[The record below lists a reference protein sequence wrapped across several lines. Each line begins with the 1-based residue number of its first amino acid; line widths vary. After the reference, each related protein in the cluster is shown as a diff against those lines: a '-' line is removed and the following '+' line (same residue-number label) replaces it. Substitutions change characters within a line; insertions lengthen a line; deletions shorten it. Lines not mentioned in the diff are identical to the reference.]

1 MHSQPAP
8 SVAARLAA
16 GRFSRWSLA
25 VLSLAPFAAAQL
37 GNEVVFVGSST
48 SGNVDR
54 HHFVESATGTVVAAD
69 GVAFTDNVT
78 AAVWADTGRR
88 LYVAQS
94 LQNRVSLAEWSG
106 AQATWSTFHA
116 AAGPCYGLGFDRAR
130 QRLWVLAGNSGSAE
144 LLGLDA
150 DPASVGYGQTVAQT
164 STLAGVQRER
174 WALSW
179 SGKLALVPG
188 VFLSSPVDVVDLDP
202 ASGTYLQVIASLFV
216 PGLGGSFAFTSSC
229 EVSVD
234 DRYLYLLY
242 AGIPGTQGLAVH
254 DLWTQAWLDF
264 DAAPG
269 QQHLALPQ
277 PVPNTM
283 DLSLDGSFAV
293 VSGQGGS
300 GWVVRVDFDYSTPS
314 LTAVTSLGV
323 GVSLPDCNGASLSP
337 DQTRVAVTSTPVFL
351 AAPSDLTI
359 LDVASGS
366 VLQSTTLTGS
376 WNVYTTAWQ
385 DASPIATFE
394 PFGIGCAG
402 SLGAPTLAA
411 GGGTRP
417 ALGSNF
423 QLVVDQLPFAVAVV
437 ATGLSGSVT
446 STGLPLPFDLGL
458 LGMTG
463 CTLYADPLTLAVA
476 AGSGSSASWSWQL
489 PSNPAFFGY
498 QLFHQAFALDPAANA
513 FGFTASNAGI
523 ATLGL

>member
-179 SGKLALVPG
+179 SGNLALVPG

-269 QQHLALPQ
+269 QQHLARADDACRRVQFCGGAAHQ
-277 PVPNTM
+277 PLHRRV
-283 DLSLDGSFAV
+283 LVHHHACGAGRLYSLCWLVARQPLVCVLALYGGRCGATGEPHPTAAGYAYFYQRRDRGAV
-293 VSGQGGS
+293 CHAHL
-300 GWVVRVDFDYSTPS
+300 R
-314 LTAVTSLGV
+314 
-323 GVSLPDCNGASLSP
+323 
-337 DQTRVAVTSTPVFL
+337 R
-351 AAPSDLTI
+351 
-359 LDVASGS
+359 
-366 VLQSTTLTGS
+366 
-376 WNVYTTAWQ
+376 Q
-385 DASPIATFE
+385 DAS
-394 PFGIGCAG
+394 AG
-402 SLGAPTLAA
+402 
-411 GGGTRP
+411 
-417 ALGSNF
+417 
-423 QLVVDQLPFAVAVV
+423 D
-437 ATGLSGSVT
+437 
-446 STGLPLPFDLGL
+446 
-458 LGMTG
+458 GMDG
-463 CTLYADPLTLAVA
+463 R
-476 AGSGSSASWSWQL
+476 
-489 PSNPAFFGY
+489 
-498 QLFHQAFALDPAANA
+498 
-513 FGFTASNAGI
+513 
-523 ATLGL
+523 